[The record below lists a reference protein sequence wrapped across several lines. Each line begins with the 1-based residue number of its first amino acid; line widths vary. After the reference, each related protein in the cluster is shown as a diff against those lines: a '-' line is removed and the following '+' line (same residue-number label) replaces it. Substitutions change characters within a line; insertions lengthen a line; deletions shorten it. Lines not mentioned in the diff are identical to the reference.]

1 MMGMPMQNVSLITT
15 QQLQL
20 QLYVRVA
27 LSVTT
32 YTSMIMMLYLQVL
45 VGYSVLIATRAF
57 VVVPTKYTLSS
68 VRPSSSFL
76 QVTKKRRRKRTDD
89 PNSSESS
96 SFDEMDDM
104 NDLPDFDLGEGGQ
117 DSEKTPTSKKPKRK
131 TTNPDEITLNMM
143 ASSSNQ
149 PARSI
154 EDLLRD
160 RSLER
165 KFEFDEP
172 GDESLPD
179 LADLARPG
187 QGQGVSRKEQR
198 RQAAV
203 ARDAS
208 QPEEK
213 EPLQLPFEMTNA
225 KGEIQFNKV
234 LEAGAWLGIFLLVGW
249 EVYINSPFFDRA
261 APMAPI
267 VYDTPP

>member
-1 MMGMPMQNVSLITT
+1 MMG
-15 QQLQL
+15 
-20 QLYVRVA
+20 
-27 LSVTT
+27 
-32 YTSMIMMLYLQVL
+32 
-45 VGYSVLIATRAF
+45 
-57 VVVPTKYTLSS
+57 
-68 VRPSSSFL
+68 SSSS
-76 QVTKKRRRKRTDD
+76 Q
-89 PNSSESS
+89 S
-96 SFDEMDDM
+96 
-104 NDLPDFDLGEGGQ
+104 
-117 DSEKTPTSKKPKRK
+117 
-131 TTNPDEITLNMM
+131 
-143 ASSSNQ
+143 
-149 PARSI
+149 ARSI

-179 LADLARPG
+179 LADLTRLG
-187 QGQGVSRKEQR
+187 QTVSRKEQR

-249 EVYINSPFFDRA
+249 EVYINSPLFDRA

-267 VYDTPP
+267 VYNTPP